1 MSNDDIGDIDDM
13 PPLMGETPVAQIKL
27 EDLAKPLI
35 EEVVEEVIEE
45 VIEEEIKEVIEEEA
59 DTSTIEEVY
68 ANVRRRFTSP
78 GTSHRQWRR
87 EIPQFDWNDAIEA
100 EMMRFTP
107 MQYIQYTFEA
117 TVFTGVL
124 FPRMILMPASLMMTQ
139 HFIDLFRQVARPNVM
154 RDDEK
159 VVKCIAV
166 LVLLLINV
174 YYMGRILGFIE

>member
-1 MSNDDIGDIDDM
+1 MSNDDIDDM
-13 PPLMGETPVAQIKL
+13 PPLIGETPVAQIKL
-27 EDLAKPLI
+27 EDLASPLI
-35 EEVVEEVIEE
+35 EEEIEEEIEE
-45 VIEEEIKEVIEEEA
+45 VIEEA
-59 DTSTIEEVY
+59 D
-68 ANVRRRFTSP
+68 VRQRFTSP
-78 GTSHRQWRR
+78 APTRRQWRR
-87 EIPQFDWNDAIEA
+87 DIPQFDWNDAIEA

-117 TVFTGVL
+117 TVFIGVL

-139 HFIDLFRQVARPNVM
+139 HFIDLFRQVARPNTM

-159 VVKCIAV
+159 IAKCIAV